1 MLLLTSVPNA
11 AHIFQVWIDPL
22 TKKKFMSENTYLA
35 YTRSKK
41 YTDMV
46 KKSGQPAP
54 EPVIIT
60 KPVEQPQQAQQP
72 QQPQQQDQGEASA
85 SGCRVKGRLCCRR
98 RCSGSGFKR
107 LGTTIRLF
115 AAPDQ
120 APQCSCRAFC
130 TVNGPKSLV

>member
-1 MLLLTSVPNA
+1 MLLLTSMPNPDPN
-11 AHIFQVWIDPL
+11 FQVWIDPL

-85 SGCRVKGRLCCRR
+85 SGCRVKGRLCFCRR
-98 RCSGSGFKR
+98 CFGSGLRR
-107 LGTTIRLF
+107 LGTTFRIF
-115 AAPDQ
+115 AAPAK
-120 APQCSCRAFC
+120 AP
-130 TVNGPKSLV
+130 